1 MMMAFLCILHDAFRF
16 YMNVLLRHA
25 GKGGTGKREES
36 VGEKGDTVTTHAP
49 CTELHAVGGRGN

>member
-25 GKGGTGKREES
+25 GKDGTGKREES
-36 VGEKGDTVTTHAP
+36 VGEKGDTVTTR
-49 CTELHAVGGRGN
+49 TLY